1 VRSEKEKKH
10 LCFFFIFYEAKRSTR
25 FSLSPTFLSPMKRA
39 REDPSAPLPFSSFSQ
54 LVLRREDLARWCNA
68 PFLPKLAALGFFA
81 KATLPGAPRPTLLHI
96 VGMGDPLPEPVPIEF
111 TGDAT
116 LLPCGGGIDG
126 LYVNGVRLAAAAAAP
141 GAPDVPLALG
151 DTVAVRS
158 RGGIVAARVPFA
170 DGLRGFRPRAAL
182 RFDGPP
188 GTDAA
193 RLVTYLYQGPNAS
206 FPADPPP
213 SRSLLLLAVGAAGSD
228 AEAAGFSAALAALV
242 VENHYA
248 NASAWRVRVSPA
260 PPPPAPA
267 GPLPRGFAS
276 TLEAELCVPRT
287 KRILLRAVNGSS
299 LAVPRGGAI
308 EVAWSDGRA
317 VTVTTAGIAER

>member
-1 VRSEKEKKH
+1 MVAAQLARAARGAPPAASPRLAQVTLVQDAFDAPYGRVVTRDGSGHEKPTH
-10 LCFFFIFYEAKRSTR
+10 LKATVAAVQDGGLALVLNDLTMAIEAT
-25 FSLSPTFLSPMKRA
+25 A
-39 REDPSAPLPFSSFSQ
+39 GAGNFSS
-54 LVLRREDLARWCNA
+54 
-68 PFLPKLAALGFFA
+68 LAAN
-81 KATLPGAPRPTLLHI
+81 
-96 VGMGDPLPEPVPIEF
+96 V
-111 TGDAT
+111 